1 MARRPVTG
9 LGAGYGSFS
18 RPWNVRRRAAIAI
31 LVWGGA
37 LITYLALFG
46 KPDSL
51 REAIANSVALLMAS
65 TAGSF
70 IFGAVWDDSSSRRA
84 EIDAM
89 AVNAGI
95 PPTTQAGPTVV
106 QQNNQP
112 SGPAMPEPPEE
123 QTR

>member
-1 MARRPVTG
+1 MRRRPVTG
-9 LGAGYGSFS
+9 FGSYGAFG
-18 RPWNVRRRAAIAI
+18 RPWSVRRRAALAI
-31 LVWGGA
+31 LVWGGG

-70 IFGAVWDDSSSRRA
+70 IFGAVWDDNSSRRA

-95 PPTTQAGPTVV
+95 PPTQPGAATIV
-106 QQNNQP
+106 QQNN
-112 SGPAMPEPPEE
+112 PPPVVSDATGD
-123 QTR
+123 QQ

>member
-1 MARRPVTG
+1 MPGRDFRTG
-9 LGAGYGSFS
+9 FGSHYGQFG
-18 RPWNVRRRAAIAI
+18 RPWNVRRRAALAI
-31 LVWGGA
+31 LVWGGG

-46 KPDSL
+46 QPDSL

-89 AVNAGI
+89 AVNAGM

-106 QQNNQP
+106 QQNNAP
-112 SGPAMPEPPEE
+112 AGPAMPEPPGD
-123 QTR
+123 QQ

>member
-1 MARRPVTG
+1 MAGRNFRTG
-9 LGAGYGSFS
+9 FGSHYGQFG

-31 LVWGGA
+31 LVWGA
-37 LITYLALFG
+37 VLITYLAILG
-46 KPDSL
+46 QPDSL

-95 PPTTQAGPTVV
+95 PPTQQGGATVV
-106 QQNNQP
+106 QQNNPPPGSQ
-112 SGPAMPEPPEE
+112 MPDGDP
-123 QTR
+123 Q